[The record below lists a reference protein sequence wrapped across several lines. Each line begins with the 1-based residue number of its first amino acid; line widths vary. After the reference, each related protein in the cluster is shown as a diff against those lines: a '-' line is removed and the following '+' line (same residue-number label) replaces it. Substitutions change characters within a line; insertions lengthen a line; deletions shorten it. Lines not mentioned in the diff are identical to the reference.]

1 MAATIAGAIKAHLES
16 QGWGVAVYRDG
27 APVVNGREVPAPYIT
42 VQEGIGYAPE
52 RHGDQGDPHRHG
64 GTTEQVQVDLYLPA
78 RAATGQAGRAAN
90 AERYDLPTLLDRA
103 LDGPL
108 PAYGPTGAVR
118 RVYGMSVVSGQRWPI
133 SDNIVR
139 HTRTVSI
146 RRDT

>member
-1 MAATIAGAIKAHLES
+1 MAATISGALKAHLEA
-16 QGWGVAVYRDG
+16 QGWGVPWYRDG
-27 APVVNGREVPAPYIT
+27 APVVNGRPVAAPYGV

-52 RHGDQGDPHRHG
+52 PHGDRGDPNRHG

-78 RAATGQAGRAAN
+78 RSPGGTAGRAVN

-108 PAYGPTGAVR
+108 PAYGPAGASR
-118 RVYGMSVVSGQRWPI
+118 RVYGMSVVAGQRWPI